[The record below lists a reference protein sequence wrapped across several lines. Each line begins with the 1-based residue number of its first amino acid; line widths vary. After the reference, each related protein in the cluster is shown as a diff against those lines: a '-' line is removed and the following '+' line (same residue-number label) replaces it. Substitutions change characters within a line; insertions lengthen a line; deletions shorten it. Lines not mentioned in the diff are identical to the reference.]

1 MGLGYA
7 VTRILDACPG
17 LSPGAVE
24 KRLAYGSFAHL
35 RDRVVYLEVP
45 KAACTAMKM
54 VLRDLYASTPLT
66 LYPQMSRQTK
76 RGMFVHARVNAP
88 LPALTELDDVAQ
100 RELLEDNDVLRFTVV
115 RNPYTRFVSAWRDK
129 VYLYE
134 PTAEDVYVAVR
145 GVAPDV
151 GHKQP
156 IQFPEFVTHVE
167 RTIGATTDPHWRR
180 QVDLTYPDAIR
191 YSHIG
196 KTENLPA
203 TIEMLY
209 RRAGHEPPETMP
221 RANGAALLAGAAY
234 TPTLAERVH
243 GIYAQDFLAFDY
255 DPEAWPCDS
264 DAQTAVSLDRF
275 VDEIIE
281 RNVIITHLYDERAR
295 LAREYD
301 DVYRFSLTRL
311 KNTWRRMFDP
321 HPHPRA

>member
-17 LSPGAVE
+17 LSPEAVE

-45 KAACTAMKM
+45 KAACTAMKI

-66 LYPQMSRQTK
+66 MYPRMSRQTK

-88 LPALTELDDVAQ
+88 LPALTELDDAAQ
-100 RELLEDNDVLRFTVV
+100 RELLEDDDVLRFTVV

-134 PTAEDVYVAVR
+134 PTAEDVYLAVR
-145 GVAPDV
+145 GVAPDL

-156 IQFPEFVTHVE
+156 IQFPEFIAHVE

-191 YSHIG
+191 YNHVG

-203 TIEMLY
+203 TIELLY

-243 GIYAQDFLAFDY
+243 QVYAQDFIAFDY

-264 DAQTAVSLDRF
+264 DAQTAVSLERF

-311 KNTWRRMFDP
+311 KHTWRRMLDA
-321 HPHPRA
+321 HLRS

>member
-1 MGLGYA
+1 MGHGYA

-17 LSPGAVE
+17 LTPGAVE

-54 VLRDLYASTPLT
+54 VLRDLYALKPLAM
-66 LYPQMSRQTK
+66 YPHMSRQTK

-88 LPALTELDDVAQ
+88 LPALTELDDAAQ
-100 RELLEDNDVLRFTVV
+100 RELLEDDDVLRFTVV

-134 PTAEDVYVAVR
+134 PTAEDVYLAVR
-145 GVAPDV
+145 GAAPDV
-151 GHKQP
+151 WKKQP
-156 IQFPEFVTHVE
+156 IQFSEFVAHVE
-167 RTIGATTDPHWRR
+167 RTISATTDPHWRR

-191 YSHIG
+191 YTHIG
-196 KTENLPA
+196 KTESLPA
-203 TIEMLY
+203 TVSLLY

-221 RANGAALLAGAAY
+221 HANGAALLAGAAY
-234 TPTLAERVH
+234 SPSLAKRVH
-243 GIYAQDFLAFDY
+243 DVYARDFIAFDY
-255 DPEAWPCDS
+255 NPAAWPCDS
-264 DAQTAVSLDRF
+264 DAQPAVSLERF
-275 VDEIIE
+275 VDEIME

-301 DVYRFSLTRL
+301 DVYRFSLSRL
-311 KNTWRRMFDP
+311 KNKWRRMFDS
-321 HPHPRA
+321 HPRT

>member
-7 VTRILDACPG
+7 VSRILDTCPG
-17 LSPGAVE
+17 LEPAAVE

-54 VLRDLYASTPLT
+54 VLRDLYVTTPLT
-66 LYPQMSRQTK
+66 LFPRMSRQTK

-88 LPALTELDDVAQ
+88 LPALTDLDDAAQ
-100 RELLEDNDVLRFTVV
+100 RELLEDDDVLRLTVV

-145 GVAPDV
+145 GVVPDV
-151 GHKQP
+151 AHKEP
-156 IQFPEFVTHVE
+156 IQFAEFVSYVE
-167 RTIGATTDPHWRR
+167 RTISATSDPHWRR
-180 QVDLTYPDAIR
+180 QVDLTYPDALR
-191 YSHIG
+191 FTHVG
-196 KTENLPA
+196 QTENLPA
-203 TIEMLY
+203 TVALLY

-221 RANGAALLAGAAY
+221 RANGAVLLAGASY
-234 TPTLAERVH
+234 TLGLAKRVH
-243 GIYAQDFLAFDY
+243 DIYAQDFTTFGY
-255 DPEAWPCDS
+255 DPTAWPCDIDVES
-264 DAQTAVSLDRF
+264 AVSLERF
-275 VDEIIE
+275 VDEVME
-281 RNVIITHLYDERAR
+281 RNVIISHLYDERAR

-311 KNTWRRMFDP
+311 KNKWRRMFDV
-321 HPHPRA
+321 HLRS

>member
-17 LSPGAVE
+17 LNPGVVE

-45 KAACTAMKM
+45 KAACTAIKM

-66 LYPQMSRQTK
+66 MYPRMSRQTK
-76 RGMFVHARVNAP
+76 RGMFVHARANAP
-88 LPALTELDDVAQ
+88 LPALTELDDAAQ
-100 RELLEDNDVLRFTVV
+100 RELLEDDDVLRFTVA

-134 PTAEDVYVAVR
+134 PTVEDVYQALR
-145 GVAPDV
+145 GSAPDV

-156 IQFPEFVTHVE
+156 IQFAEFVAHVE
-167 RTIGATTDPHWRR
+167 RTISATSDPHWRR
-180 QVDLTYPDAIR
+180 QVDLAYPDAIR
-191 YSHIG
+191 FTHVG

-203 TIEMLY
+203 TVGLLY
-209 RRAGHEPPETMP
+209 RRAGREPPETMP
-221 RANGAALLAGAAY
+221 RANGAALLAGASY
-234 TPTLAERVH
+234 TPALAKRVH
-243 GIYAQDFLAFDY
+243 DVYARDFMTFDY
-255 DPEAWPCDS
+255 DPAAWPCDV
-264 DAQTAVSLDRF
+264 DAETAVSLERF
-275 VDEIIE
+275 VDEIME

-311 KNTWRRMFDP
+311 KNKWRRWFDS
-321 HPHPRA
+321 HPRT